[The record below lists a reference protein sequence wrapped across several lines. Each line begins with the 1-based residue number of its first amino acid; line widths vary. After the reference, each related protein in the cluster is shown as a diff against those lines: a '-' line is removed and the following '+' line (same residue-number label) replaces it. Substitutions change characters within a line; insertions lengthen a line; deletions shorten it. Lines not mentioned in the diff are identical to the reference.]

1 MKRWQKKCRLIHEP
15 GSEDNEMTSD
25 KATAVTGMIFDEASE
40 ITIVELCEVCS
51 VDQQMIKDLIA
62 EGIIEPLDNGGEHA
76 RLPYSSVRRTHTVV
90 HLQRDL
96 GVNLAGAA
104 LALELLDRI
113 DKLRAQLR
121 RR

>member
-1 MKRWQKKCRLIHEP
+1 
-15 GSEDNEMTSD
+15 MTSD
-25 KATAVTGMIFDEASE
+25 KAKAVTGIIFDEATE

-51 VDQQMIKDLIA
+51 VDQQLINDLIA
-62 EGIIEPLDNGGEHA
+62 EGILETLDNGGEMA

-104 LALELLDRI
+104 LALELLERI

-121 RR
+121 RQR